1 MGRILFMF
9 ETYFVTVEIKTRNCF
24 ALCLLK
30 AFKIISQFI
39 IDDLLE

>member
-1 MGRILFMF
+1 MGRILLMF
-9 ETYFVTVEIKTRNCF
+9 ETYFTVEIKTRNCF